1 MDRALQSQLIEWK
14 NKPNRLPLLLQGA
27 RQVGKTHLM
36 KWFGQN
42 HFQQSAYFN
51 FDERPELKSFFD
63 QNKNVHGIIEML
75 SLISGTTINE
85 NTLLILDKI
94 QECPEALNT
103 LKYFAENKPGIP
115 IICAGSLLGVLLN
128 KGFSFPVGK
137 VEFLTLYPM
146 TFREVLPYW
155 DTTLAK

>member
-42 HFQQSAYFN
+42 NFQQSAYFN

-63 QNKNVHGIIEML
+63 QNKNVHRIIEML
-75 SLISGTTINE
+75 S
-85 NTLLILDKI
+85 
-94 QECPEALNT
+94 
-103 LKYFAENKPGIP
+103 
-115 IICAGSLLGVLLN
+115 
-128 KGFSFPVGK
+128 
-137 VEFLTLYPM
+137 
-146 TFREVLPYW
+146 
-155 DTTLAK
+155 